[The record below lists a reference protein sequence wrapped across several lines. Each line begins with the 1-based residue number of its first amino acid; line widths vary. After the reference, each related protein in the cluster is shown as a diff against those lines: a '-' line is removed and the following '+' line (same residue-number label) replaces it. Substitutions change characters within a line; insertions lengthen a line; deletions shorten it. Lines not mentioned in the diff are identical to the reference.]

1 MALFIQRFMNSARPD
16 RQDPPCP
23 IPVPGRRPGW
33 ILAAALGVTLAAG
46 AAATPLSAQN
56 GEADVRDR
64 DSEFSDEG
72 GWLETWLDGF
82 SMHGSLQFQ
91 PLYAGNYDF
100 RRSTDD
106 NAELV
111 GQKIQFGFEKTFQSR
126 YTARVTAQDSRVWG
140 GTPGSDTG
148 LNTANGATGESLD
161 LREALLHADGLL
173 GPVDVT
179 LGRQILKFGDG
190 RLVSNNEWGNVGRSF
205 DTARFHFESSIYEV
219 DAWASVLAEEDS
231 DSAGNNTAVGRNNA
245 SDFSISCDTTGATC
259 QIRSGTPNELDD
271 AYFTGL
277 YNRFRFSEHFFLDA
291 YYLGVHKKYINTTV
305 PIINFPGATVTTED
319 RDRQR
324 DNLYTFGGRATN
336 ATVGQRKAVI
346 PFDWTVEYAWQ
357 TGITGREVDASWDY
371 LQLGVPRVDPLSG
384 APLLDGAGQPLNQ
397 RVYKEKE
404 RYDAFAFEADAGL
417 TLFDTVRIGGE
428 YAVASGD
435 PNRSDGAHATFQNL
449 FADGHN
455 VFGISDIQ
463 GWQNMVG
470 RSANLTFF
478 FGSYG
483 KLLLGYWE
491 VDKHRLQD
499 GWYNAGGVL
508 RSGTTTE
515 SISNNRFLDTVDSA
529 GRTSL
534 AAGKLREHLYREY
547 DLLYQINYDG
557 IFFEVGYALVHAGD
571 SIGAVNG
578 DIFSPPGAR
587 QPDFDPRADRLFMTV
602 KYKF

>member
-1 MALFIQRFMNSARPD
+1 MAFFIQHFMNS
-16 RQDPPCP
+16 
-23 IPVPGRRPGW
+23 RRSKNGLRAAQNLYSRTLVLSVLM
-33 ILAAALGVTLAAG
+33 LAI
-46 AAATPLSAQN
+46 ATPVMAQDSAGSDSD
-56 GEADVRDR
+56 GE
-64 DSEFSDEG
+64 SGEFSDEG

-82 SMHGSLQFQ
+82 SMHGALQFQ

-106 NAELV
+106 NNELV

-148 LNTANGATGESLD
+148 LNTANNATNESLD
-161 LREALLHADGLL
+161 LREAWLHADRLI
-173 GPVDVT
+173 GPVDVR

-190 RLVSNNEWGNVGRSF
+190 RLVGTNEWGNVGRSF
-205 DTARFHFESSIYEV
+205 DTARFRFKSSIYEV

-231 DSAGNNTAVGRNNA
+231 DNGGNTTAVGRSQA
-245 SDFSISCDTTGATC
+245 SNFNISCDATGTSC
-259 QIRSGTPNELDD
+259 QIRAGTPNELDD

-291 YYLGVHKKYINTTV
+291 YYLGVHKKYINTSV

-319 RDRQR
+319 RSRQR

-336 ATVGQRKAVI
+336 ATAGNRKAVI

-357 TGITGREVDASWDY
+357 TGITGREQDASWDY
-371 LQLGVPRVDPLSG
+371 LQVSVPRVDPLTG
-384 APLLDGAGQPLNQ
+384 APLLDGAGQALNQ

-404 RYDAFAFEADAGL
+404 RYDAFAFEADAGV

-435 PNRSDGAHATFQNL
+435 PNRNDGAHATFQNL

-463 GWQNMVG
+463 GWQNMIG

-478 FGSYG
+478 FGAFG
-483 KLLLGYWE
+483 KLQLTYWE
-491 VDKHRLQD
+491 VDKHRAQD
-499 GWYNAGGVL
+499 GWYDALGRL
-508 RSGTTTE
+508 RSGATTE
-515 SISNNRFLDTVDSA
+515 SIANNRYLDTVNAD
-529 GRTSL
+529 GTTSL
-534 AAGKLREHLYREY
+534 ASGSLRKHLYREY
-547 DLLYQINYDG
+547 DLLYQVNYDG
-557 IFFEVGYALVHAGD
+557 IFFELGYALIHAGD
-571 SIGAVNG
+571 SIGAING
-578 DIFSPPGAR
+578 DIFRFPGTR
-587 QPDFDPRADRLFMTV
+587 QPDFDPRANRIFMTV